1 MAHKKKDAS
10 NKEKL
15 SYTFEDAMKIADE
28 ILKFGKEK
36 NYNLGAFVH
45 GIIFALEYT
54 EHAYKIPP
62 QQTANIKRDC
72 RKYFKEIENMQ
83 KPSTTS

>member
-1 MAHKKKDAS
+1 MAHKKKDTS

-36 NYNLGAFVH
+36 NCNLGAFVH

-83 KPSTTS
+83 KQSTTL